1 VSDAV
6 DHIDHIV
13 KIAGINHVG
22 IGTDF
27 DGGGELEDCHD
38 VSQMKNI
45 TIELLRRGYS
55 DEDIS
60 KIWGE
65 NLMRVMRE
73 VEKTAQKLS

>member
-1 VSDAV
+1 
-6 DHIDHIV
+6 
-13 KIAGINHVG
+13 
-22 IGTDF
+22 
-27 DGGGELEDCHD
+27 
-38 VSQMKNI
+38 MKNI